1 MKFTLRAALL
11 GIAIT
16 LSGCTSLVENFV
28 TGGPLIR
35 PGEPTG
41 VIQVVNRTGYTLTSV
56 LLAPCSAPSY
66 GLNRLPSGARIAPG
80 RSYTFRVSAGCWAVL
95 AGLAGQEARQDLQIR
110 AGGGMIYTV
119 TG

>member
-1 MKFTLRAALL
+1 MKLTLPAALM
-11 GIAIT
+11 AIT
-16 LSGCTSLVENFV
+16 LILSGCTSFVDDFV

-41 VIQVVNRTGYTLTSV
+41 TIQVVNRSGYTLTSI
-56 LLAPCSAPSY
+56 LLAPCSASSY
-66 GLNRLPSGARIAPG
+66 GLNRLPSGARVAPG

-95 AGLAGQEARQDLQIR
+95 AGLAGQDARRDLQVR
-110 AGGGMIYTV
+110 AGGGVVYTV